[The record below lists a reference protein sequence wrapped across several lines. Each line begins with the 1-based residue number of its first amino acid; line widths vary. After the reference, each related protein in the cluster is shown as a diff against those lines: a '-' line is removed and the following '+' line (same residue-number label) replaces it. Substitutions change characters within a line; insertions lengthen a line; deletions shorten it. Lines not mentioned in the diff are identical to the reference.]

1 MSRRQCRRKLKNIGP
16 TVLFA
21 ALRVTSVKAGAVQL
35 RPARTDALSKT
46 LLPRGLALWPAV
58 CFMGPVMTEGEVH
71 VEVGQ
76 RKEAN
81 TADGQDGGGLQD
93 RK

>member
-1 MSRRQCRRKLKNIGP
+1 
-16 TVLFA
+16 
-21 ALRVTSVKAGAVQL
+21 
-35 RPARTDALSKT
+35 
-46 LLPRGLALWPAV
+46 
-58 CFMGPVMTEGEVH
+58 MGPVMTEGEVH

-81 TADGQDGGGLQD
+81 TADGQDGGGLED